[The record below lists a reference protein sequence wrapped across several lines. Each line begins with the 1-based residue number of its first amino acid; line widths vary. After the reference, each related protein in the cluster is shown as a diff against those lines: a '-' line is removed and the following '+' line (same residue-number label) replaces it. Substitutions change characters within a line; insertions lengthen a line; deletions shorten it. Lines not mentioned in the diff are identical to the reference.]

1 MIKLLILIVVLL
13 AVLTVWRIIRVL
25 ELVRELRGE
34 EEYMNDQDSKRN
46 GIYFII
52 FLIVGLVGMLYFT
65 LDAKKYLLPVAA
77 SEHGLLTD
85 NYLNLNFALII
96 VVFVI
101 TQILLF
107 WFAYKYRHRKG
118 QKAYFYPDNHKLE
131 LIWTAVP
138 AVVLMGLIVYGLK
151 LWTDITGPA
160 PQEAMVIEIY
170 GKQFDWTARYA
181 GEDNQLGASN
191 YKLVTDE
198 NPLGVDQNDP
208 ASKDDKITRDLYLP
222 VNTPVLLKI
231 HSRDIIH
238 SVYLPHLRAQ
248 MNAVPGMTTQFHF
261 VPNITTDSMK
271 TITGNDKF
279 QYILLCNK
287 ICGVAHYNMRMNVV
301 VSKTDDFKSWYK
313 GQPLVFAA
321 PAAPASPAAPAD
333 SLNKTAA
340 SGVLVAK
347 SMSGR

>member
-34 EEYMNDQDSKRN
+34 EEYMNDQDSKRH
-46 GIYFII
+46 GFYFIL
-52 FLIVGLVGMLYFT
+52 FLIIGLVGMIYFT

-85 NYLNLNFALII
+85 SYLNLNFAIII

-101 TQILLF
+101 TQVLLF

-160 PQEAMVIEIY
+160 PQDAMVIEIY

-191 YKLVTDE
+191 FKLVTDE

-301 VSKTDDFKSWYK
+301 VSKAEDFKSWYK

-321 PAAPASPAAPAD
+321 PSAPAASAD

-340 SGVLVAK
+340 SGVPIAK

>member
-1 MIKLLILIVVLL
+1 MIKLLLLIVVLL

-46 GIYFII
+46 GIYFVI
-52 FLIVGLVGMLYFT
+52 FLIVGLVGMIYFT
-65 LDAKKYLLPVAA
+65 LDAKQYLLPVAA
-77 SEHGLLTD
+77 SEHGVLTD
-85 NYLNLNFALII
+85 DYLNLNFLIII

-101 TQILLF
+101 TQVLLF
-107 WFAYKYRHRKG
+107 GFAYKYRHRKG

-160 PQEAMVIEIY
+160 PQDAMVIEIY

-191 YKLVTDE
+191 FKLISDE
-198 NPLGVDQNDP
+198 NPLGVDVNDP
-208 ASKDDKITRDLYLP
+208 ASKDDKITRELYLP

-231 HSRDIIH
+231 HSRDILH

-261 VPNITTDSMK
+261 VPTITTDSMK
-271 TITGNDKF
+271 TITGNEKF
-279 QYILLCNK
+279 SYILLCNK

-301 VSKTDDFKSWYK
+301 VSNTGDFKNWYK

-321 PAAPASPAAPAD
+321 PAPAAPAAPAD
-333 SLNKTAA
+333 SVNKTAS
-340 SGVLVAK
+340 SGVPMSK
-347 SMSGR
+347 SLSAR

>member
-301 VSKTDDFKSWYK
+301 VSKSDDFKAWYK

-321 PAAPASPAAPAD
+321 PASPVVPAD

>member
-52 FLIVGLVGMLYFT
+52 FLIVGLVGMIYFT

-85 NYLNLNFALII
+85 SYLNLNFALII
-96 VVFVI
+96 VVFFI
-101 TQILLF
+101 TQVLLF
-107 WFAYKYRHRKG
+107 WYAYKFRHRKG
-118 QKAYFYPDNHKLE
+118 KKAYFYPDNHKLE

-160 PQEAMVIEIY
+160 PQDAMVIEIY

-279 QYILLCNK
+279 EYILLCNK

-301 VSKTDDFKSWYK
+301 VSKTEDFKTWYK
-313 GQPLVFAA
+313 GQPLVFSA
-321 PAAPASPAAPAD
+321 PAAPEAPAAPAD

-340 SGVLVAK
+340 SGVPTAK